1 MLITSAGHPGTWQHW
16 CRKSKVQEEP
26 TTHLI
31 GENSTVALSWN
42 TLLCS
47 ASVMHHGIVHH
58 HVSAGLQVT
67 HISSCVAGRPSTS
80 DAVPKQHLDMTCNMN
95 NHSWLLVCGHCMH
108 HFGDPAVKFSTQAA
122 CCIEPADN
130 AVSLAAFGPS
140 EGKQPQLQAAQQQ

>member
-1 MLITSAGHPGTWQHW
+1 LLTTSAGNQGTWQHW

-31 GENSTVALSWN
+31 GENSTIASSLNAPCFVLLLSCN
-42 TLLCS
+42 MPLCT
-47 ASVMHHGIVHH
+47 VMPQL
-58 HVSAGLQVT
+58 ACMRLTGL
-67 HISSCVAGRPSTS
+67 SCVAGRPSTS

-95 NHSWLLVCGHCMH
+95 IHSWLLVCGHCMH
-108 HFGDPAVKFSTQAA
+108 HLGDPAVKLSIQAG

-140 EGKQPQLQAAQQQ
+140 